1 MNVTRD
7 VIYDLLPGYFSGDI
21 SPDTRTLVE
30 EFLRQDP
37 EFSRMMERFRV
48 LFQEPRP
55 KTASAPIP
63 SDTEAFERARTWL
76 QKRSE
81 LRGYVVAFGIAA
93 AAVTFV
99 LFARLSSGLNIGPLA
114 IALAF
119 AGVSAISAI
128 QLYRL
133 TTGSHSS
140 RNAPR

>member
-37 EFSRMMERFRV
+37 EFFRMMERFRV
-48 LFQEPRP
+48 LFQDPRP
-55 KTASAPIP
+55 KTAVPPAG
-63 SDTEAFERARTWL
+63 DTETFERARTWL

-93 AAVTFV
+93 AAVAFV
-99 LFARLSSGLNIGPLA
+99 IFARLSSGLNIGPLA

-119 AGVSAISAI
+119 AGVSAIAGI
-128 QLYRL
+128 QLYRH
-133 TTGSHSS
+133 TGGNQT
-140 RNAPR
+140 R